1 VTGMFVAAIL
11 EVGSNAVVRAG
22 LRGRTW
28 LLIVL
33 GGLGLAGYGVIVNLF
48 PMDFSKV
55 LPSYIVF
62 FALVS
67 LAFGH
72 LVFREAIPVSTW
84 LGVGVMLVGSA
95 IVQFGAPP

>member
-1 VTGMFVAAIL
+1 
-11 EVGSNAVVRAG
+11 
-22 LRGRTW
+22 
-28 LLIVL
+28 
-33 GGLGLAGYGVIVNLF
+33 
-48 PMDFSKV
+48 MDFSKV